1 MHKHDAL
8 VFEKHVNSG
17 VRYLLL
23 TFLGVI
29 VVFPLFWMLTSS
41 IKPLDEVIQIPIKWL
56 PSEIRWENYVEAWNY
71 DNFDRYFLNSL
82 FFTLSATLGCLLFA
96 SMAGYGFTKF
106 RWRGREGAFL
116 FVLSTMM
123 LPLEVTMVPLFLVV
137 KQLGWINTFQGLII
151 PIMITPFS
159 VFYLRQFISSIPDD
173 YVDSARIDG
182 ASELQIFF
190 RVIVP
195 LAMPAI
201 VGLGMMQALANWDQ
215 LLWPLIVI
223 SNSDLQVMTVGVA
236 KMQGNLFSPFHLRLA
251 ISVITCLPMIL
262 LLIIGQKRLIEVS
275 ALSGL
280 K

>member
-1 MHKHDAL
+1 MAPSLRYIVLIFFSLL
-8 VFEKHVNSG
+8 VA
-17 VRYLLL
+17 
-23 TFLGVI
+23 
-29 VVFPLFWMLTSS
+29 FPLVWMLISS
-41 IKPLDEVIQIPIKWL
+41 VKPLDEIITIPIKWI
-56 PSEIRWENYVEAWNY
+56 PSQFRWQNYVEAWKW
-71 DNFDRYFLNSL
+71 DNFDRFFVNSL
-82 FFTLSATLGCLLFA
+82 IFTLSATLGCLLFA

-106 RWRGREGAFL
+106 KWRGREGAFL

-137 KQLGWINTFQGLII
+137 KQLGWVNTYQGLII
-151 PIMITPFS
+151 PVMITPFA

-173 YVDSARIDG
+173 YVDSARVDG

-195 LAMPAI
+195 LAAPAI
-201 VGLGMMQALANWDQ
+201 VGLGLMQALANWDQ
-215 LLWPLIVI
+215 FLWPLIVI
-223 SNSDLQVMTVGVA
+223 SKNDLQVMTVGVA

-251 ISVITCLPMIL
+251 ISIITCIPMVIL
-262 LLIIGQKRLIEVS
+262 LMVGQKRLIEIS